1 MPLGAEMPSNDPVFE
16 SVSPSSPTSMLPRH
30 PRAADLL
37 GWLLSSPTNDGTF
50 QARISWAVPSLIEGG
65 SIVSNASVAT
75 FMALLVEFR
84 RYSLNNNISWVALR
98 ARQRQGAPFGTDKV
112 GIAAAEMTR
121 INVLLDSF
129 LVAMPDPVRACIH
142 DGDAQ
147 TLCAIFE
154 TAWGAPNREKFASQ
168 MLLYLSFHCVA
179 KSHMCVGREAG
190 NRGGGKLLVVE
201 GVDSSEEDE
210 PNRAQ
215 RQRKEELDERAFVE
229 SGDFLE
235 ATRYAIMGTQLVRSL
250 LQVNAK
256 PLFFSQSTAV
266 AMLRIGYVH
275 LLAFKTLTEAARAGS
290 CGQYEDDA
298 AAREA
303 VLSQELLNVCTYVMN
318 LAVKYVSFSV
328 HGMQPSRD
336 LLEEIEAAM
345 EQVRDVVDGGQF

>member
-1 MPLGAEMPSNDPVFE
+1 VPLGAEMPSNDPVFE
-16 SVSPSSPTSMLPRH
+16 SVSPSSPVTMLPRH
-30 PRAADLL
+30 PRSADLL
-37 GWLLSSPTNDGTF
+37 GWLLSSPANDTTY
-50 QARISWAVPSLIEGG
+50 QARVTWAVPSLFEGG
-65 SIVSNASVAT
+65 SIVSNSSVAT

-84 RYSLNNNISWVALR
+84 RYSLNNGITWVALR
-98 ARQRQGAPFGTDKV
+98 DRQRRVAPFGTDKV
-112 GIAAAEMTR
+112 GIAAAEMSR
-121 INVLLDSF
+121 INMLLDSF
-129 LVAMPDPVRACIH
+129 LASMPDPIRTCIV

-147 TLCAIFE
+147 TLCATFGS
-154 TAWGAPNREKFASQ
+154 AWGVPNREKFASQ
-168 MLLYLSFHCVA
+168 MLLFLSFQCVA

-210 PNRAQ
+210 PTRAH
-215 RQRKEELDERAFVE
+215 RLREEELDERAFVE

-250 LQVNAK
+250 LQVNAT
-256 PLFFSQSTAV
+256 PQFLSQSTAV

-275 LLAFKTLTEAARAGS
+275 LLAFKTLTEAARDGNS
-290 CGQYEDDA
+290 RYGDDA

-318 LAVKYVSFSV
+318 LAVKFVSFGI

-336 LLEEIEAAM
+336 LLEEVEATM
-345 EQVRDVVDGGQF
+345 EQVRDVLAEGAQF